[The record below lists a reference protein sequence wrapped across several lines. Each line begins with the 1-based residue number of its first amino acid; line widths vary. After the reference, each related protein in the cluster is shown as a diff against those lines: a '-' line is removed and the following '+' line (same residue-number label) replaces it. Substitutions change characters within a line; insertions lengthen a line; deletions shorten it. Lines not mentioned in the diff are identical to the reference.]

1 MPIPFDRR
9 AFLRTT
15 CAAAAAGTLGAT
27 AASAA
32 QPEQPVIAQRRFR
45 RIATEE
51 AFAIPEQMEG
61 MRKLAA
67 SGVDDPDLDFWRG
80 LTGDNAFAK
89 TVGGRLLDLD
99 VERLRLMDAGDV
111 AVHLLLMTSCG
122 VQMFDA
128 DTGSALAALSNDRLA
143 EAIGRHPGR
152 LAGLATI
159 APQDPARAVKEIE
172 RAMTTLKLNGIVINS
187 HTNGEYLDEQK
198 FWPIL
203 EAAAALRA
211 PIYIHPRAPSPGMAA
226 PYRKYRLEG
235 AIWGYQAETGL
246 HGLRL
251 IASGVFDR
259 YPDLRIV
266 LGHMGEGLPYWL
278 YRVDFMHANS
288 AVDQRPQLKRHP
300 SDYFKD
306 NFLITTSGVNW
317 HPALQFCLGVLGAD
331 NIMWAIDYPYQDTME
346 AVRFMDSAPIPDADK
361 EKIYHGNAE
370 RLFRIPA

>member
-1 MPIPFDRR
+1 MSFDRR
-9 AFLRTT
+9 TFLSAT
-15 CAAAAAGTLGAT
+15 CAAAAAGALGTASAGPAQSESST
-27 AASAA
+27 AAA
-32 QPEQPVIAQRRFR
+32 RTFR

-51 AFAIPEQMEG
+51 AFAIPEQMDG
-61 MRKLAA
+61 MRKLSN
-67 SGVDDPDLDFWRG
+67 SGADDPDFDFWRG
-80 LTGDNAFAK
+80 LTGDNAFAR
-89 TVGGRLLDLD
+89 TVGGRLLDLGD
-99 VERLRLMDAGDV
+99 ERLSIMDAGGV
-111 AVHLLLMTSCG
+111 AMHLLLLTSTG
-122 VQMFDA
+122 LQMFDP
-128 DTGSALAALSNDRLA
+128 DSGSALATLANDRLA
-143 EAIGRHPGR
+143 EAIHRHPDR
-152 LAGLATI
+152 YAGLAAI
-159 APQDPARAVKEIE
+159 APQDPGRAVKEVE
-172 RAMTTLKLNGIVINS
+172 RAMTTLKLNGVVINS

-203 EAAAALRA
+203 DAAASLHA

-259 YPDLRIV
+259 FPDLRIV

-278 YRVDFMHANS
+278 YRVDFMHAHT
-288 AVDQRPQLKRHP
+288 AVDERPKLKRRP

-317 HPALQFCLGVLGAD
+317 FPALQFCLGVLGAN
-331 NIMWAIDYPYQDTME
+331 NIMWAIDYPYQDTTE
-346 AVRFMDSAPIPDADK
+346 AVRFMNEAPIPDADK

-370 RLFRIPA
+370 RVFRIAA